1 VLTPTS
7 HRYLVLTYLN
17 SALTAGIHN
26 TSNTSLTLLSKEA
39 SAVSHTTTKAANAC
53 QQYTLKVLSCRNSF
67 NISVWLGIKIIYPH
81 LCLQT

>member
-1 VLTPTS
+1 
-7 HRYLVLTYLN
+7 LN

-26 TSNTSLTLLSKEA
+26 ISNTSLTLLSKEA

-67 NISVWLGIKIIYPH
+67 NISVWLGIKILDSKSIH
-81 LCLQT
+81 FGQKVKHTIASSL